1 MRQTQLSPILDK
13 SFDDED
19 DDDMCDTAASEAT
32 KDIVRTVHV
41 TRGDT
46 PTQLEDAQ
54 ARHLPFFPDH
64 SCV

>member
-1 MRQTQLSPILDK
+1 MPINFSELALAK
-13 SFDDED
+13 KLCTPTEGLLGL
-19 DDDMCDTAASEAT
+19 AASEAT